1 VCRWP
6 VHPLH
11 ERPEARST
19 AAAAT
24 RQRAPWCI
32 GHHPNELGGGSQ
44 DWIDRE
50 RGLTAHLTGNPRPQ
64 SQQLNITLILGVW
77 VRVLEAMGYQE
88 RLLLEVPVPDVQAP
102 PELRDAVNLLARA
115 QDAIARGDYRDAV

>member
-1 VCRWP
+1 MLVVW
-6 VHPLH
+6 L
-11 ERPEARST
+11 ENGLTEM
-19 AAAAT
+19 
-24 RQRAPWCI
+24 
-32 GHHPNELGGGSQ
+32 
-44 DWIDRE
+44 
-50 RGLTAHLTGNPRPQ
+50 GLTAHLTGNPRPQ